1 MSDDIK
7 EYENLY
13 HQIFFTIVKN
23 TQPEIFATT
32 NKTITDASIT
42 DETKYYENFINSIKE
57 NYPGI
62 FNSTTETITDEIRD
76 IAWTLQ
82 LNNKNYSALDNTSL
96 IVSDLMAF
104 KEEKN
109 YTDDELTTFIFEL
122 RKLINDAM
130 LPKRTNKEAEM
141 WLAEQEVKD
150 GVEAQKEYTRLY
162 GEQAVSRA
170 VREAAEER
178 EKAKDIK
185 WQTRKAEE
193 KEWADM
199 IRKQDREIA
208 EWWQQEQQKKKA
220 KELLEREL
228 EFETLHRIA
237 RQKQREGFAASRNK
251 RASDFKFRESL
262 FARRGGSR
270 RRKRKATR
278 KLRKHYKSRKSS
290 NKHIRRKK

>member
-13 HQIFFTIVKN
+13 HKIFFTIVKN

-141 WLAEQEVKD
+141 WLAEQEAKD
-150 GVEAQKEYTRLY
+150 EVEDQKEYTRLY
-162 GEQAVSRA
+162 GEHAASRA
-170 VREAAEER
+170 SRAAAEER

-185 WQTRKAEE
+185 RQAAKKEA

-199 IRKQDREIA
+199 KREQDREIA

-220 KELLEREL
+220 KELLKRDL
-228 EFETLHRIA
+228 EFKTLHRIA
-237 RQKQREGFAASRNK
+237 RQREMDRLEAERIK
-251 RASDFKFRESL
+251 RASL

-278 KLRKHYKSRKSS
+278 KLRKHYKSRKSTH
-290 NKHIRRKK
+290 KHIRRKK